1 MKRFNLSEWALK
13 HRSLVAYL
21 MLVIVIA
28 GIGSYLRL
36 GRSEDPDFTVKT
48 MVVQAEWPGAT
59 VGDTLEQITD
69 RIESKL
75 QETPN
80 LDYLKSYT
88 TPGRTTIFVNVK
100 DSTPPAQIPDIW
112 YQVRKKVGDIRG
124 TLPQGI
130 VGPAFN
136 DEFGDTY
143 GIVYGF
149 TADGFT
155 YRELRDHVDEIRKQ
169 LLGLPDIS
177 KIDVLGAQDE
187 RVYVEFSTEK
197 LAGLG
202 IDRAALVAALQ
213 AQNAVTPAGVVQTA
227 DEKILIR
234 VSGAFRSEQD
244 ILGVNFVANGRTI
257 RLGDIAQ
264 VTRGPADP
272 AQPMFRVN
280 GREGIGLAIA
290 MRKGGDILALGRSV
304 AQAMT
309 EITAS
314 LPVGI
319 EPTLIADQP
328 VTVKHAVDDFMDALW
343 EAIAIVLGVSLVTL
357 GLRAGAVVALSI
369 PLVLA
374 AVFVGM
380 TLFGIDLQRISL
392 GALIIAL
399 GLLVDDAMITV
410 ETMVTRLEHGD
421 DKVQAATFAFTS
433 TAFPMLSGTLV
444 TVAGFVPIGFAHS
457 AAGEYTFS
465 IFAVVAIALIA
476 SWIVAVLFAPMLGV
490 WILKKPKVTHSGEAG
505 SIMRVFRRFLVLAMR
520 ARWITLIVTLSLF
533 GLALAGMRLV
543 PQQFFPSSD
552 RPELLVDLQLPE
564 NASIYATRD
573 ISARLDK
580 LLKGDQ
586 DVDHWSTYVGQGA
599 VRFYLPLNVQL
610 PNDFFSQIV
619 IVTKGLQER
628 GRVKAKLEEALAA
641 EFPNVVGRVYPLELG
656 PPVGWPLQYRVSG
669 AEPDQVRA
677 IAFKVAEE
685 IGSTPGARNVNY
697 NWMEPART
705 VRIQVNQDQAR
716 QLGLS
721 SQELAQSLNTVVSGV
736 TATQVRSGI
745 YLVDVL
751 VRASADQRMSLTT
764 IRTLQVPLPDGRTVP
779 LSQIASVEYGQE
791 YPIVWRRDRRPTVTV
806 QADVVPG
813 TQAAT
818 VVQALEPKI
827 AALNAGLPSGY
838 HVEVG
843 GTVEESKKAQVS
855 VAAVLP
861 LMLVLTLTVLMIQ
874 LQNFNRLFLVLSVAP
889 LGLIGV
895 VAALIISNKP
905 LGFVALLGVLA
916 LTGMIA
922 RNSVILIDQI
932 EKEKAKGRHPWDAVV
947 EATAHRFRPILLTA
961 AAAILGMIPIA
972 PTIFWGPMAYAIMG
986 GLAVATLLTLV
997 FLPALYVTW
1006 FGIKQPYPDAS
1017 RRANL
1022 LQPAAV
1028 AACHQTAGINVS
1040 PEPVS
1045 ARLKKTRQL
1054 AANLFGWGGQFRICQ
1069 LQLARMLFRRRP
1081 TTSRMTPQ

>member
-1 MKRFNLSEWALK
+1 MPRFNLSEWAIS
-13 HRSLVAYL
+13 HRSLVTYF
-21 MLVIVIA
+21 MLVIVVA

-48 MVVQAEWPGAT
+48 MVVQAEWPGAS

-75 QETPN
+75 QATPS

-88 TPGRTTIFVNVK
+88 TAGKATIFVNLK
-100 DSTPPAQIPDIW
+100 DSTRPADVPDIW
-112 YQVRKKVGDIRG
+112 YQVRKKVYDIRY

-130 VGPAFN
+130 VGPNFN

-155 YRELRDHVDEIRKQ
+155 HRELRDYVDDIRKQ
-169 LLGLPDIS
+169 LLQLPDIA

-187 RVYVEFSTEK
+187 RIYVEFSTEQ

-202 IDRAALVAALQ
+202 IDRSALISALQ
-213 AQNAVTPAGVVQTA
+213 SQNAVSPAGIVQTEN
-227 DEKILIR
+227 EKILVR
-234 VSGAFRSEQD
+234 VSGAFRTVQD
-244 ILGVNFVANGRTI
+244 ILKVNFVANGRII
-257 RLGDIAQ
+257 RLGDIAK

-290 MRKGGDILALGRSV
+290 MRKGGDVLALGRNIEH
-304 AQAMT
+304 AMT
-309 EITAS
+309 EITAN

-319 EPTLIADQP
+319 EPTLVADQP
-328 VTVKHAVDDFMDALW
+328 VTVEHAVDEFMEALW
-343 EAIAIVLGVSLVTL
+343 EAVAIVLGVSLVSL
-357 GLRAGAVVALSI
+357 GLRAGAVVALAI

-374 AVFVGM
+374 AVFVVM
-380 TLFGIDLQRISL
+380 EVTGIDLQRISL

-421 DKVQAATFAFTS
+421 DSQRAATFAYTS
-433 TAFPMLSGTLV
+433 TAFPMLTGTLV
-444 TVAGFVPIGFAHS
+444 TVAGFVPIGFARS

-465 IFAVVAIALIA
+465 IFAVVAIALLV
-476 SWIVAVLFAPMLGV
+476 SWIVAVVFAPLLGV
-490 WILKKPKVTHSGEAG
+490 WVLKKPKTAHSGEPG
-505 SIMRVFRRFLVLAMR
+505 PIMRAFRRFLERAMR
-520 ARWITLIVTLSLF
+520 ARWITIAATLALF
-533 GLALAGMRLV
+533 GASICGTRFV

-564 NASIYATRD
+564 NASIYASRD
-573 ISARLDK
+573 FSARLDR
-580 LLKGDQ
+580 LLSGDP

-610 PNDFFSQIV
+610 PNDYFSQFV
-619 IVTKGLQER
+619 VVTKGIEQR
-628 GRVKAKLEEALAA
+628 KRVKAKLEQALAS
-641 EFPNVVGRVYPLELG
+641 EFPNAVGRVYPLELG
-656 PPVGWPLQYRVSG
+656 PPVGWPLQYRVTG
-669 AEPDQVRA
+669 RDPEHVRA
-677 IAFKVAEE
+677 IAFKVAE
-685 IGSTPGARNVNY
+685 ILGSDPAAANINY

-705 VRIQVNQDQAR
+705 VKIKVDQDQAR
-716 QLGLS
+716 LLGLS
-721 SQELAQSLNTVVSGV
+721 SQDLAQSLNTVMSGI

-751 VRASADQRMSLTT
+751 VRASAEQRMSLST
-764 IRTLQVPLPDGRTVP
+764 IRTLQVPLSNGRTVP

-791 YPIVWRRDRRPTVTV
+791 YPIVWRRDRQPTVTV

-818 VVQALEPKI
+818 VVQALAPRMAE
-827 AALNAGLPSGY
+827 LNASLPAGY
-838 HVEVG
+838 HVDLG
-843 GTVEESKKAQVS
+843 GTVEESAKAQAS
-855 VAAVLP
+855 VEAVLP
-861 LMLVLTLTVLMIQ
+861 LMLLLTLTILMVQ
-874 LQNFNRLFLVLSVAP
+874 LHSFSRLFLVLSVAP

-895 VAALIISNKP
+895 VAALLLADKP

-932 EKEKAKGRHPWDAVV
+932 ETEKAKGRAPWDAVV

-986 GLAVATLLTLV
+986 GLAGATLLTLV
-997 FLPALYVTW
+997 FLPALYVAW
-1006 FGIKQPYPDAS
+1006 FRIEAPAS
-1017 RRANL
+1017 GSATVSSTKTL
-1022 LQPAAV
+1022 
-1028 AACHQTAGINVS
+1028 AGQLSHGVS
-1040 PEPVS
+1040 P
-1045 ARLKKTRQL
+1045 
-1054 AANLFGWGGQFRICQ
+1054 
-1069 LQLARMLFRRRP
+1069 
-1081 TTSRMTPQ
+1081 